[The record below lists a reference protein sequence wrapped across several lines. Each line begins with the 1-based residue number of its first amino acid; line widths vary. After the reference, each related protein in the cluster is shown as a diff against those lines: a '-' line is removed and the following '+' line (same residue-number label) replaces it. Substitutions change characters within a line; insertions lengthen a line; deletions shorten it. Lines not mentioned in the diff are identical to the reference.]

1 MKNLVA
7 WLSDGLVSARLK
19 AGLGNLIIDIF
30 SNLNDSININV
41 HKNQTTTTTKHS
53 GQRVSAHHFWGGGL
67 QHTLDTPPIL
77 PLPTLTQ
84 ICFHPL

>member
-67 QHTLDTPPIL
+67 QHTLDTSPIL